1 MSARATLDAAPAR
14 ADRAWP
20 GVSLIGAFEERAKR
34 ARAWAAGAVVIV
46 VVGMAVAVV
55 LTDRLVSPVVAAA
68 RTVAAERW
76 YAVMFRHKPI
86 GHYHARGGRDAD
98 GRFEFRT
105 VLRFQLS
112 ERGETR
118 MEDRLVFHQR
128 APHPLV
134 RAEHV
139 ATTADGERSVRIAGG
154 RAQVREAGAEW
165 SAPVRD
171 DLTMA
176 DYLAVET
183 WLAAGAVTGAGRRS
197 RALDFDQLKVVS
209 VFWRVAR
216 VDDDGVEIVKDS
228 DARTRIALDADLLP
242 RRMRIGGPFVLRRVP
257 DERTARLWERDE
269 PLFATAIPRG
279 RVVGTI
285 ANPGAVRRLVLA
297 VEGGNGADLSWLGEA
312 LVGAPPEARETA
324 VLVTSWAGARRA
336 ADAGELA
343 DALASTVSYPAAAPD
358 FRALAGEAA
367 RGAVGDAGKA
377 RAIALFVHRFLRYED
392 SAVAR
397 NVFEVVLER
406 KGDCTEFA
414 DLFTTI
420 ARAAGLPARTVVGLA
435 YRPDSQSER
444 AGEFGLHAW
453 NEVAVDGEWRG
464 VDPTWGQT
472 TLDATH
478 LALAPEGVLGVA
490 AALPELT
497 FRVVEAGY

>member
-1 MSARATLDAAPAR
+1 
-14 ADRAWP
+14 
-20 GVSLIGAFEERAKR
+20 
-34 ARAWAAGAVVIV
+34 
-46 VVGMAVAVV
+46 MAVAVV
-55 LTDRLVSPVVAAA
+55 LADRLVSPVVAAA

-139 ATTADGERSVRIAGG
+139 ATTADGERSVRIADG
-154 RAQVREAGAEW
+154 RARVREAGAEW

-183 WLAAGAVTGAGRRS
+183 WLAAGAVAGAGRRS

-312 LVGAPPEARETA
+312 LVGAPPEARGNRC
-324 VLVTSWAGARRA
+324 LGYFLGRR
-336 ADAGELA
+336 
-343 DALASTVSYPAAAPD
+343 PP
-358 FRALAGEAA
+358 RRR
-367 RGAVGDAGKA
+367 RGRVGRRLG
-377 RAIALFVHRFLRYED
+377 VHRELPRCRARLPRLGRRGRARHRWRCRQGPGD
-392 SAVAR
+392 RAVRSPLSA
-397 NVFEVVLER
+397 L
-406 KGDCTEFA
+406 
-414 DLFTTI
+414 
-420 ARAAGLPARTVVGLA
+420 
-435 YRPDSQSER
+435 
-444 AGEFGLHAW
+444 
-453 NEVAVDGEWRG
+453 
-464 VDPTWGQT
+464 
-472 TLDATH
+472 
-478 LALAPEGVLGVA
+478 
-490 AALPELT
+490 
-497 FRVVEAGY
+497 